1 MADIGERLRKNH
13 QEYTAAVREI
23 AEDWSLSDRAKELE
37 VVVTLHFV
45 DGMTLEV
52 RGEENVQRV
61 LEELGLGGSYL
72 EG

>member
-1 MADIGERLRKNH
+1 MENH